1 MSDDVISLAPPLS
14 VSGPVV
20 SMFAA
25 WRDNLISGAAANAK
39 SRLSE
44 GGGKKEV
51 SGPGSAATSSPLTP
65 HEAEGGSS
73 APSDWKDL
81 DGTRL
86 SRRVFTLRNQRL
98 HNPRRPYQCFSTTVA

>member
-1 MSDDVISLAPPLS
+1 MRRGGKGGCHVIYMSDDVISLAPPLS

-25 WRDNLISGAAANAK
+25 WRDNLISGATANAK

-51 SGPGSAATSSPLTP
+51 PGPDQLPPPVHSHLT
-65 HEAEGGSS
+65 
-73 APSDWKDL
+73 
-81 DGTRL
+81 
-86 SRRVFTLRNQRL
+86 RRKEDQPQPQTPISVFFNHCAVTL
-98 HNPRRPYQCFSTTVA
+98 

>member
-25 WRDNLISGAAANAK
+25 WRDNLISGAAGNAK

-73 APSDWKDL
+73 APSDWKDQIIPP
-81 DGTRL
+81 GFHFEKSAPAQPQTPI
-86 SRRVFTLRNQRL
+86 SVFFNHCGVTL
-98 HNPRRPYQCFSTTVA
+98 